1 MRSLV
6 PARWTCGAEARQSTW
21 RTHLRTR
28 PSGST
33 MQRRPRQG
41 SYRGSRK
48 SLRRTTPP
56 ATLRPA
62 RRKLAITRGSLQGTH
77 SQSRSRDRGRSRGRD
92 RQSAPSRVA
101 ASSAWG
107 RTAGSVPS
115 AFGAGRI
122 RGHLPGN
129 LAVFGNRHGNRHGS
143 RHGTR
148 HGTRHGALKEDRA
161 ECRGRISRAGDPIV
175 IVPRAHTKNA
185 ARTACSHHTNVE
197 ARPAVPQ
204 EMR

>member
-28 PSGST
+28 RSGST
-33 MQRRPRQG
+33 MQRRPRQR
-41 SYRGSRK
+41 SSRGSRK
-48 SLRRTTPP
+48 SLRRITPP

-77 SQSRSRDRGRSRGRD
+77 SQSRSRDLGRG

-107 RTAGSVPS
+107 RTAVSVPS

-143 RHGTR
+143 RHGA
-148 HGTRHGALKEDRA
+148 RHGALKEDRA
-161 ECRGRISRAGDPIV
+161 ECTGRISRAGDPIV

>member
-28 PSGST
+28 PSGSP
-33 MQRRPRQG
+33 MQRRPRQR
-41 SYRGSRK
+41 SSRGSRK

-77 SQSRSRDRGRSRGRD
+77 SQSRSRGRGRGRGRG

-129 LAVFGNRHGNRHGS
+129 LAVFGS
-143 RHGTR
+143 R
-148 HGTRHGALKEDRA
+148 HGTRHGALKEDPA
-161 ECRGRISRAGDPIV
+161 ERTSRISHAGDPIV

-197 ARPAVPQ
+197 ARPAIPQ

>member
-62 RRKLAITRGSLQGTH
+62 RRELAITRGSLQGTH
-77 SQSRSRDRGRSRGRD
+77 SQSRSRDRGRSPGRD

-129 LAVFGNRHGNRHGS
+129 LAVFGNRHGS

-148 HGTRHGALKEDRA
+148 YGTLHGALKEDRA
-161 ECRGRISRAGDPIV
+161 ECTGRIS
-175 IVPRAHTKNA
+175 RAHTKNA

>member
-33 MQRRPRQG
+33 MQRRPRQR
-41 SYRGSRK
+41 SSRGSRK

-77 SQSRSRDRGRSRGRD
+77 SQSRSRDRGRSRGRGRG

-143 RHGTR
+143 RHG
-148 HGTRHGALKEDRA
+148 ALKEDRA
-161 ECRGRISRAGDPIV
+161 ERTSRISRAGDPIV

-197 ARPAVPQ
+197 ARPAIPQ

>member
-6 PARWTCGAEARQSTW
+6 PADGRARGTDL
-21 RTHLRTR
+21 RTHLRAALR
-28 PSGST
+28 VDDVP
-33 MQRRPRQG
+33 RPRHHRGRGKSPLDHPARNPSPWRG
-41 SYRGSRK
+41 SHRYRGS
-48 SLRRTTPP
+48 
-56 ATLRPA
+56 A
-62 RRKLAITRGSLQGTH
+62 RHT
-77 SQSRSRDRGRSRGRD
+77 SQSRSRDRGRD

-161 ECRGRISRAGDPIV
+161 ECTGRISRAGDPIV